1 MVEKLHQLEAIDKC
15 AKRQVE
21 NVTTKKTD
29 VPEKQQRDA
38 NNEDG

>member
-1 MVEKLHQLEAIDKC
+1 MVEKLHRLEAIDKC

-21 NVTTKKTD
+21 NVTTKKTH
-29 VPEKQQRDA
+29 VPEKKQRNA